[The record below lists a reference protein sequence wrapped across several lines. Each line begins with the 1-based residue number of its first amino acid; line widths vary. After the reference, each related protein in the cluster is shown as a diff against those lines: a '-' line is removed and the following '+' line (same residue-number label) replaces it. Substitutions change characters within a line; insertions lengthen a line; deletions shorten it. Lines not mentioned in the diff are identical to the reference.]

1 MGIRYPFKL
10 FLAILTF
17 CVAAVSVSGQEP
29 ASTQDQKV
37 VTEEVVVKIQAFDRA
52 GNPVSSVRP
61 EDVVIRENDRLLR
74 PSSIRNIPASVLI
87 ALDTGGEIRQK
98 KNIVTTRRAGLNV
111 LYGLETGVSVAVMNF
126 HDRAEMLSEWG
137 TDRGEQET
145 AIASRTKFG
154 QRASFTEALKL
165 AIKTL
170 KIAPTENRHL
180 VLITDGLDSNT
191 PPEERTAALAE
202 VWASGITVHILSYT
216 QIEFSSLKPQASIFR
231 KGEHKPRRMPDEVME
246 AMIEGLPMKKADA
259 IDFVNQIYQPRL
271 LSIIIDMPFLRDRKT
286 RLRSL
291 ADSHTQLSALAE
303 FSGGSI
309 FLPETI
315 DELIEKA
322 EAITKNINGRLM
334 VYYVPPDPP
343 DGEPESE
350 VRQIRVSSRDPDI
363 RIEGNRRL
371 VVSLLGSLP

>member
-17 CVAAVSVSGQEP
+17 CVAAVSVSGQDP
-29 ASTQDQKV
+29 TAIPDQKV

-52 GNPVSSVRP
+52 GNAVSSVKL
-61 EDVVIRENDRLLR
+61 EDIVVRENDRLLR

-98 KNIVTTRRAGLNV
+98 KNIVTTRRAGLNI
-111 LYGLETGVSVAVMNF
+111 LHGLEAGSSVAVMNF
-126 HDRAEMLSEWG
+126 HTQAEMLSEWG
-137 TDRGEQET
+137 TDRGEHET

-165 AIKTL
+165 AIETL
-170 KIAPTENRHL
+170 KNAPTENRHL

-191 PPEERTAALAE
+191 SPEERTAAIAE

-216 QIEFSSLKPQASIFR
+216 QIEFSSLRPQASVFR

-271 LSIIIDMPFLRDRKT
+271 LSIIIDRPFLRDRKT

-322 EAITKNINGRLM
+322 SAITKNINRRLL
-334 VYYVPPDPP
+334 VYYVPPDPTDHP
-343 DGEPESE
+343 AEPE
-350 VRQIRVSSRDPDI
+350 VRHIKVIYRDPDI
-363 RIEGNRRL
+363 RIEGDRRL
-371 VVSLLGSLP
+371 VIVL